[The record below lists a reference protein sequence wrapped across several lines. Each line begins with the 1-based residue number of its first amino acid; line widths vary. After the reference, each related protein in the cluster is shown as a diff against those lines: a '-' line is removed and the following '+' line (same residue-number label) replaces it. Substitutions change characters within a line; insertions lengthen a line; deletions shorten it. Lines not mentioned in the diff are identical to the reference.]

1 MKIST
6 QKRSFFSDF
15 AITKKSK
22 NSSFCVF
29 SKAFLLLFIFIFSS
43 NFSSINASTIV
54 EILQQKP
61 TTKTTPKTSPTA
73 VKVDK
78 DKLKTRLN
86 KTKKKAVV
94 KKDTLQDIDPAST
107 GTPLYKNEN

>member
-6 QKRSFFSDF
+6 QKRTFFSGF
-15 AITKKSK
+15 VITKKSK
-22 NSSFCVF
+22 SSSFCVF

-43 NFSSINASTIV
+43 NFSNINASTIV
-54 EILQQKP
+54 EILQQKS
-61 TTKTTPKTSPTA
+61 TTKTTPKTSPST

-78 DKLKTRLN
+78 VKLKARLN
-86 KTKKKAVV
+86 KIKKKAVV